1 MWVETAAI
9 SHRAALP
16 SLNPPPH
23 PSLSSLHSFI
33 CSEREREIQKKRER
47 KRERERERELCLQT
61 LYPQTAAPI
70 SGIWV
75 IFSVTHLFSSFAE
88 EGGGKRREEKA
99 VGEKL
104 YEGLRD

>member
-1 MWVETAAI
+1 MWVGTAAI
-9 SHRAALP
+9 SHRASLP
-16 SLNPPPH
+16 SLNPPPTP
-23 PSLSSLHSFI
+23 PSSHFTRSFV
-33 CSEREREIQKKRER
+33 QRER
-47 KRERERERELCLQT
+47 KREREREREREGGGGSACSLT

-75 IFSVTHLFSSFAE
+75 IFSVTHLFSSFSE

-99 VGEKL
+99 VGERL